1 MYQERDR
8 QSNINPLILLIF
20 IVLAGIGLWIPSLIG
35 IYQVSELPTDSLLY
49 SLLPQLSQTSR
60 GAIIAALSIVT
71 VVAVGL
77 FFLNRIFLFIRT
89 ETLFPTFMMVF
100 LCGISSI
107 SHFLSFGYFCM
118 LLIIIAVIRFMG
130 MYENKHAAWNAFDI
144 AFCLSIAS
152 LIYFPSIWYLLVFII
167 GYILYNKF
175 NFQVISASIFGLL
188 FPYMLAA
195 GSLYLFD
202 KLDILTTYFNNSIYD
217 VYFHIEGSPVEWMEA
232 AVIILVFLIS
242 LVAFL
247 GQYTNDKIRPR
258 TTMLFFYLLLFCSC
272 ILLFL
277 YPNSLP
283 KQGPIIY
290 FSISITLSHFFALN
304 NTRFSKIVFYMMTSL
319 LVSLFVIQNII

>member
-20 IVLAGIGLWIPSLIG
+20 TILAGIGLWIPSLTG
-35 IYQVSELPTDSLLY
+35 IYKVSELPTDSLLY
-49 SLLPQLSQTSR
+49 NLLPQLPQTSI
-60 GAIIAALSIVT
+60 GAIIAAWSIVT

-77 FFLNRIFLFIRT
+77 FFLNRSFLFIRT
-89 ETLFPTFMMVF
+89 ETLFPVFMMIF
-100 LCGISSI
+100 LCGLSSI
-107 SHFLSFGYFCM
+107 SHFLSIGYFCM
-118 LLIIIAVIRFMG
+118 LLIIVAVIRFLG

-188 FPYMLAA
+188 FPYMLTA
-195 GSLYLFD
+195 GGLYLFD
-202 KLDILTTYFNNSIYD
+202 KLDILTTYLNKSIYN
-217 VYFHIEGSPVEWMEA
+217 VYFHIEGSSVEWMEA
-232 AVIILVFLIS
+232 AVIILVLFIS
-242 LVAFL
+242 LLAFL

-258 TTMLFFYLLLFCSC
+258 TTMFFFYLLLLCSS

-277 YPNSLP
+277 YPNSLSI
-283 KQGPIIY
+283 QGPMIY
-290 FSISITLSHFFALN
+290 FSISITLSHFFAIN
-304 NTRFSKIVFYMMTSL
+304 NTRFSKTVFYMMTSL